1 MCICV
6 YVFCFNVYCICILI
20 RIIDVDI
27 LEEIVFLKIFE
38 GGKVNLDILLI
49 SIKVIV

>member
-1 MCICV
+1 MYWCICILFYKCICV
-6 YVFCFNVYCICILI
+6 LI